1 MAIRLAVAGAAGRMG
16 RRIIALAADQADLT
30 LVAAL
35 ESAGSPHLNQDAGQL
50 AGARPNQVAVSA
62 DSTVDFDVLIDFTR
76 ADVTARWLDVCLR
89 RQRPIVI
96 GTTGHDDAAR
106 DLIRAA
112 GRSIAVLHAPNMSV
126 GVNVLLRA
134 VRDLA
139 AVLDASYDVEIVEA
153 HHRFKAD
160 APSGTA
166 IALRDAVMAGRAG
179 PADGNVLT
187 AARQT
192 DPPNSTVIYGRHG
205 VSTARPPGEI
215 ALHSLRIGDTIGE
228 HAVHFGSLGE
238 TVTVAHSAHSRDT
251 FAAGALRAARW
262 IAGKQPGVYS
272 MQDVLFGGNA

>member
-1 MAIRLAVAGAAGRMG
+1 MSIRLAVAGAAGRMG
-16 RRIIALAADQADLT
+16 RRIIALAGEQPDFT
-30 LVAAL
+30 LAAAL
-35 ESAGSPHLNQDAGQL
+35 ESAGSPHLNEDAGQL
-50 AGARPNQVAVSA
+50 AGVRPNRVAVSA
-62 DSTVDFDVLIDFTR
+62 DATVDFDVLIDFTT
-76 ADVTARWLDVCLR
+76 AVATARWLDVCLR

-106 DLIRAA
+106 DRIRAA

-139 AVLDASYDVEIVEA
+139 AVLDAAYDVEIVEA

-179 PADGNVLT
+179 PTDAAAADRLT
-187 AARQT
+187 GR
-192 DPPNSTVIYGRHG
+192 PNSTVIYGRHG
-205 VSTARPPGEI
+205 VSASRPPGEI
-215 ALHSLRIGDTIGE
+215 ALHSLRLGDTIGE
-228 HAVHFGSLGE
+228 HAVHFGALGE

-262 IAGKQPGVYS
+262 MVGKGPGVYS
-272 MQDVLFGGNA
+272 MQDVLFGGNT